1 MARNYK
7 FKNINKTVLNWYA
20 QHSVKQ
26 KVTSKINIYADGIID
41 IISPPGVG
49 EAAKQIAMH
58 PRELM
63 NLTGVSNSV
72 AIITNGTAVLGLG
85 DVGPKAAF
93 PIMEF
98 KSILYSEMADINSFP
113 LCINEKNPEKLVD
126 IIVKLAD
133 NFGAIHLEDIKSPD
147 CFYVETELKKRLKIP
162 VFHDDRHGTAV
173 VIAAAFIN
181 AARLDRKKMSD
192 LTVCLS
198 GLGAAGL
205 TTAYLLKK
213 IGVNKIYGFDKFGVL
228 TTKNL
233 GQCNAIQSKA
243 FQEKIINDPHDDYPD
258 INTLHDLMQHTN
270 VFLGLSAANILSTDH
285 IRAMPQNSWVF
296 ALANPTP
303 EINLNVAKAC
313 GAHIVA
319 AGSSVFENQ
328 INNGAA
334 YPGIIKAAL
343 TLGFSDITENI
354 KIAAAYGLAY
364 SIAEQDL
371 KVDHIMPDIL
381 NKHNVPS
388 VVQSI
393 ENYLA
398 KKGDSKTNSQVFDE

>member
-20 QHSVKQ
+20 QHPVKQ
-26 KVTSKINIYADGIID
+26 KVTSKINIYEDGIID

-85 DVGPKAAF
+85 DVGSKAAF

-192 LTVCLS
+192 SNSVLIWIGGSRFNYSLS
-198 GLGAAGL
+198 
-205 TTAYLLKK
+205 
-213 IGVNKIYGFDKFGVL
+213 VE
-228 TTKNL
+228 KNR
-233 GQCNAIQSKA
+233 G
-243 FQEKIINDPHDDYPD
+243 
-258 INTLHDLMQHTN
+258 
-270 VFLGLSAANILSTDH
+270 
-285 IRAMPQNSWVF
+285 
-296 ALANPTP
+296 
-303 EINLNVAKAC
+303 
-313 GAHIVA
+313 
-319 AGSSVFENQ
+319 
-328 INNGAA
+328 
-334 YPGIIKAAL
+334 
-343 TLGFSDITENI
+343 
-354 KIAAAYGLAY
+354 
-364 SIAEQDL
+364 
-371 KVDHIMPDIL
+371 
-381 NKHNVPS
+381 
-388 VVQSI
+388 
-393 ENYLA
+393 
-398 KKGDSKTNSQVFDE
+398 